1 MSIKKLRVAICGGG
15 VGGLVCA
22 VALSRY
28 HDIQVDVY
36 ESASAFTEIGAGIG
50 VWPRTWKILA
60 ALGLTDDFAKIA
72 IVPPTEQPRVAF
84 NFRKGDQPEGVNFY
98 NLSTPGLLA
107 FHRPDFHAVL
117 LRHLSPQC
125 HTHTSKRLV
134 SYSHTISPQPATKLY
149 FQDGTTAVC
158 DVLIGA
164 DGVKSAV
171 RSALVKEL
179 AAVARAEGKPEDAQ
193 RLLAAGPPKWSGTVA
208 YRAVFPSD
216 TLKRHAPH
224 HQVLEKPMLVSP
236 PHQAVVVLW
245 MTNSLDYVFMQ
256 YLGKDSEL
264 TVYPIAR
271 GTLVNFAA
279 FRSRYDRENSTFNGA
294 WVQDVSTEEFFADFA
309 GWEPEVQS
317 LIQSVQKVNRW
328 AIHTTSPLPSFV
340 SGRVALLGDAAHA
353 MMPYQ
358 GSGAGQAIEDGYV
371 LATLLGDSRTMLS
384 TIDRALR
391 AYDAVRR
398 PFAQRVQAGSR
409 ENGLLYTLNFP
420 GLTFDRPVH
429 KSDREDAARLA
440 EIRSRIETN
449 WQWAWNTTIDGDLSR
464 ALRMLDGPAANRR
477 RT

>member
-28 HDIQVDVY
+28 PDIQVDVY
-36 ESASAFTEIGAGIG
+36 ESAGAFTEIGAGIG

-60 ALGLTDDFAKIA
+60 ALGLTDDLSKIA

-84 NFRKGDQPEGVNFY
+84 NFRKGDQPEGINFY
-98 NLSTPGLLA
+98 TLSTPGGMLA

-125 HTHTSKRLV
+125 HTYTSKRLV
-134 SYSHTISPQPATKLY
+134 SYTHTISPQPATKLY
-149 FQDGTTAVC
+149 FRDGTTAVC

-164 DGVKSAV
+164 DGVKSSV
-171 RSALVKEL
+171 RSAVVKEL
-179 AAVARAEGKPEDAQ
+179 AVVAQAEGRAEDAQ
-193 RLLAAGPPKWSGTVA
+193 RVLAAGAPKWSGTVA
-208 YRAVFPSD
+208 YRAVIPSD
-216 TLKRHAPH
+216 TLRRHAPQ
-224 HQVLEKPMLVSP
+224 HQVLERPML
-236 PHQAVVVLW
+236 
-245 MTNSLDYVFMQ
+245 

-264 TVYPIAR
+264 TVYPISC

-279 FRSRYDRENSTFNGA
+279 FRSRYDKENTTFNGD
-294 WVQDVSTEEFFADFA
+294 WVQDVSREEFFADFT
-309 GWEPEVQS
+309 GWEPEVHS
-317 LIQSVQKVNRW
+317 LIQAVQKVNRW

-358 GSGAGQAIEDGYV
+358 GAGAGQAIEDGYV
-371 LATLLGDSRTMLS
+371 LATLLGDARTTLS
-384 TIDRALR
+384 TTERALR
-391 AYDAVRR
+391 AYDAIRR
-398 PFAQRVQAGSR
+398 PFAQRVQASSR
-409 ENGLLYTLNFP
+409 ENGMLYTLNFP
-420 GLTFDRPVH
+420 GLTFDRAVH
-429 KSDREDAARLA
+429 RTDREDIARLG

-464 ALRMLDGPAANRR
+464 ALRMLDGPTANRR
-477 RT
+477 RS